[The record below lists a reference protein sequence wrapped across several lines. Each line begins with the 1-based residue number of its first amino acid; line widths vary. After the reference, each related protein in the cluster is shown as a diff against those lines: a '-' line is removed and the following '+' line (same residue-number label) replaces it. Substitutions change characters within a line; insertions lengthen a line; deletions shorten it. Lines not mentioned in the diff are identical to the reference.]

1 MSLKHKGGAAM
12 TEQEL
17 KQMASYITY
26 QLYKDFGSE
35 KGYLFGL
42 KPDDRSAVEVI
53 IYLALKYLQESKTQT

>member
-1 MSLKHKGGAAM
+1 MIDQK
-12 TEQEL
+12 L

-53 IYLALKYLQESKTQT
+53 VFLTLKYLQDAKD